1 MFLPQELFKPTSKQ
15 NEGHGMGL
23 NAMLDESWSNRCT
36 LTRQSAAPALDV
48 SGAFQPSVC
57 CSLGFCVHAGK
68 GLQAFAMHSKLSKL
82 LRPFVQAVRQK
93 RKVGEAVQPSDSKRK
108 KPVHPEARKL
118 LDRAMLIFR
127 LQNGDPDVGSFRYG
141 QPLAEAEA
149 DSAWA
154 SVADKILLDAGQAVP
169 AASETHWLHVGYI
182 NHTTHV
188 FSVTPMTLVDFNS
201 SGHVVKLS
209 ALQQGQAGEDVVQS
223 FRSFEFFKANLDLEQ
238 VWRLR
243 VFKLRSTSEVLTR
256 NELSPA
262 CVQASPYD
270 EIPEMIVWQGW
281 KAEQAN
287 PPPQHSRRSQGPG
300 GRAARPTARPSGSDS
315 AVVPEAPPGAGVFSD
330 HELAE
335 HDAAEGLLKEA
346 SDLLS
351 REEAPDSDPE
361 RELDDDPPL
370 PSDISVERQL
380 ELPDEAP
387 QLRSAAGAAHEVGVE
402 ERRDPETTRRV
413 AGPASGPQQWQV
425 QIAEWQNRLGI
436 SDSVDVLRKVKNL
449 KLCGLQ
455 KNKRIMAILNLS
467 VLQKLK
473 PGQRRSAVSV
483 ASIRKACKTL
493 IVNVSQNP
501 NRGNLITPDS
511 GFNHT
516 LCSSTLQIHLGLRR
530 LITAR
535 EMMFQHGHP
544 RDMVIPTDMSVHSL
558 RQLAGQGMA
567 LPSVATCLWCQCI
580 LKANSDRV

>member
-1 MFLPQELFKPTSKQ
+1 MLLPEELFKPTSKQ

-23 NAMLDESWSNRCT
+23 NSMLDESWSNRCT
-36 LTRQSAAPALDV
+36 LSKQSAAPALDV
-48 SGAFQPSVC
+48 SGAFQPTVC

-93 RKVGEAVQPSDSKRK
+93 RRKVGEAMEPSESKRK

-141 QPLAEAEA
+141 QPLAEVEA

-209 ALQQGQAGEDVVQS
+209 ALQQGQAGEDVVKS

-243 VFKLRSTSEVLTR
+243 VFKLRSTSEVLTQ

-262 CVQASPYD
+262 LVQASPYD

-281 KAEQAN
+281 KAEQAK
-287 PPPQHSRRSQGPG
+287 PPPQRSNRSQGPG
-300 GRAARPTARPSGSDS
+300 GRAVQPARPARPARPSGSDS
-315 AVVPEAPPGAGVFSD
+315 MVPPEGSAEFPPGAGVFSD
-330 HELAE
+330 REIE
-335 HDAAEGLLKEA
+335 ENVAAEEILKEA
-346 SDLLS
+346 SDLLN

-361 RELDDDPPL
+361 RELYDDPPL
-370 PSDISVERQL
+370 PSDISVV
-380 ELPDEAP
+380 DEDTI
-387 QLRSAAGAAHEVGVE
+387 E
-402 ERRDPETTRRV
+402 EHSRH
-413 AGPASGPQQWQV
+413 SHH
-425 QIAEWQNRLGI
+425 
-436 SDSVDVLRKVKNL
+436 
-449 KLCGLQ
+449 
-455 KNKRIMAILNLS
+455 
-467 VLQKLK
+467 
-473 PGQRRSAVSV
+473 VSV
-483 ASIRKACKTL
+483 FL
-493 IVNVSQNP
+493 
-501 NRGNLITPDS
+501 
-511 GFNHT
+511 
-516 LCSSTLQIHLGLRR
+516 
-530 LITAR
+530 
-535 EMMFQHGHP
+535 
-544 RDMVIPTDMSVHSL
+544 MSFE
-558 RQLAGQGMA
+558 A
-567 LPSVATCLWCQCI
+567 
-580 LKANSDRV
+580 